1 MLYDIL
7 WWVTAIWAGFV
18 QLHSNTG
25 AQNFFL
31 HALRPLNVPFNLS
44 VLVSSAKEERVSSTV
59 CLCKGA
65 ALEEIYGHCFSW
77 IVKGD
82 LLGTL
87 KEGTNGKTIK
97 VDFQHMWYVVI
108 P

>member
-1 MLYDIL
+1 MLCDIL
-7 WWVTAIWAGFV
+7 RWVTAIWAGFV

-31 HALRPLNVPFNLS
+31 HAIRPLIS